1 MIAQLTQGSP
11 EWHQARLGK
20 VTASRISDV
29 AAKIK
34 TGWGA
39 SRAKYMGELIAES
52 LTHEPTPSYT
62 NAAMQHG
69 TDTEPQAAAAYAFYT
84 DAELELVG
92 FVDHPKIDQAGCSP
106 DRLVYVSGKKGV
118 ENGLVE
124 IKCPQTSTHIDT
136 LLGGSIPK
144 KYIDQMYWQMACTR
158 REWCDFVSF
167 DPRMPPASQLF
178 IRRVERDEERIKE
191 LENMVVEFLFEM
203 NEKID
208 RLIKL
213 ENAA

>member
-1 MIAQLTQGSP
+1 MIEQGSP

-52 LTHEPTPSYT
+52 LTHEPTPSYI

-106 DRLVYVSGKKGV
+106 DRLIGKD
-118 ENGLVE
+118 GLVE

-136 LLGGSIPK
+136 LLGSSIPK
-144 KYIDQMYWQMACTR
+144 KYIDQMQWQMACTKR
-158 REWCDFVSF
+158 KWCDFVSF
-167 DPRMPPASQLF
+167 DPRMPPETQLF
-178 IRRVERDEERIKE
+178 IQRVERDKERIKD
-191 LENMVVEFLFEM
+191 LEEMVVDFLAEM

-208 RLIKL
+208 RLTKL
-213 ENAA
+213 EKAA

>member
-1 MIAQLTQGSP
+1 MILQGSP

-52 LTHEPTPSYT
+52 LTHEPTPSYI

-106 DRLVYVSGKKGV
+106 DRLIGKD
-118 ENGLVE
+118 GLVE

-136 LLGGSIPK
+136 LLGSSIPK
-144 KYIDQMYWQMACTR
+144 KYIDQMQWQMACTKR
-158 REWCDFVSF
+158 KWCDFVSF
-167 DPRMPPASQLF
+167 DPRMPPETQLF
-178 IRRVERDEERIKE
+178 IQRVERDKERIKD
-191 LENMVVEFLFEM
+191 LEEIVVDFLAEM
-203 NEKID
+203 NETID
-208 RLIKL
+208 RLTKL
-213 ENAA
+213 EKAA

>member
-1 MIAQLTQGSP
+1 MMVQGSP

-52 LTHEPTPSYT
+52 LTHEPTPSFS

-106 DRLVYVSGKKGV
+106 DRLIGKD
-118 ENGLVE
+118 GLVE

-144 KYIDQMYWQMACTR
+144 KYIDQMQWQLACTKR
-158 REWCDFVSF
+158 KWCDFVSF
-167 DPRMPPASQLF
+167 DPRMPPETQLF
-178 IRRVERDEERIKE
+178 IQRVERDKERIKE
-191 LENMVVEFLFEM
+191 LEEMVVEFLTEM

-208 RLIKL
+208 RLTKL

>member
-1 MIAQLTQGSP
+1 MMVQGSP

-52 LTHEPTPSYT
+52 LTHEPTPSYI

-69 TDTEPQAAAAYAFYT
+69 TDTEPQAAAAYSFYR

-106 DRLVYVSGKKGV
+106 DRLIGKD
-118 ENGLVE
+118 GLVE

-136 LLGGSIPK
+136 LLGSSIPK
-144 KYIDQMYWQMACTR
+144 KYIDQMQWQMACTKR
-158 REWCDFVSF
+158 KWCDFVSF
-167 DPRMPPASQLF
+167 DPRMPPETQLF
-178 IRRVERDEERIKE
+178 IQRVERDKERIKD
-191 LENMVVEFLFEM
+191 LEEMVVDFLAEM

-208 RLIKL
+208 RLTKL
-213 ENAA
+213 EKAA

>member
-1 MIAQLTQGSP
+1 MMVQGSP

-52 LTHEPTPSYT
+52 LTHEPTPSFS

-106 DRLVYVSGKKGV
+106 DRLIGKD
-118 ENGLVE
+118 GLVE

-136 LLGGSIPK
+136 LLSGSIPK
-144 KYIDQMYWQMACTR
+144 KYIDQMQWQMACTKR
-158 REWCDFVSF
+158 KWCDFVSF
-167 DPRMPPASQLF
+167 DPRMPPETQLF
-178 IRRVERDEERIKE
+178 IQRVERDKERIKE
-191 LENMVVEFLFEM
+191 LEEMVVEFLTEM

-208 RLIKL
+208 RLTKL

>member
-1 MIAQLTQGSP
+1 MMVQGSP

-52 LTHEPTPSYT
+52 LTHEPTPSFV

-69 TDTEPQAAAAYAFYT
+69 TDTEPQAAAAYSFYT

-106 DRLVYVSGKKGV
+106 DRLIGKD
-118 ENGLVE
+118 GLVE

-136 LLGGSIPK
+136 LLSGSIPK
-144 KYIDQMYWQMACTR
+144 KYIDQMQWQLACTKR
-158 REWCDFVSF
+158 KWCDFVSF
-167 DPRMPPASQLF
+167 DPRMPPETQLF
-178 IRRVERDEERIKE
+178 IQRVERDKERITE
-191 LENMVVEFLFEM
+191 LEGMVVEFLTEM

-208 RLIKL
+208 RLTKL

>member
-1 MIAQLTQGSP
+1 MMVQGSP

-52 LTHEPTPSYT
+52 LTPEPTPSYT

-106 DRLVYVSGKKGV
+106 DRLIGKD
-118 ENGLVE
+118 GLVE
-124 IKCPQTSTHIDT
+124 IKCPQPSTHIDT
-136 LLGGSIPK
+136 LLGRSIPK
-144 KYIDQMYWQMACTR
+144 KYIDQMQWQMACTKR
-158 REWCDFVSF
+158 KWCDFVSF
-167 DPRMPPASQLF
+167 DPRMPPETQLF
-178 IRRVERDEERIKE
+178 IQRVERDKERIKD
-191 LENMVVEFLFEM
+191 LEEMVVDFLAEM

-208 RLIKL
+208 RLTKL
-213 ENAA
+213 EKAA

>member
-1 MIAQLTQGSP
+1 MMVQGSP

-39 SRAKYMGELIAES
+39 SRAKYMGELIAET
-52 LTHEPTPSYT
+52 LTSEPTPSYI

-106 DRLVYVSGKKGV
+106 DRLIGKD
-118 ENGLVE
+118 GLVE
-124 IKCPQTSTHIDT
+124 IKCPQTSTHIDS
-136 LLGGSIPK
+136 LLGSSIPK
-144 KYIDQMYWQMACTR
+144 KYIDQMQWQMACTKR
-158 REWCDFVSF
+158 KWCDFVSF
-167 DPRMPPASQLF
+167 DPRMPPETQLF
-178 IRRVERDEERIKE
+178 IQRVERDKERIKD
-191 LENMVVEFLFEM
+191 LEEMVVDFLAEM

-208 RLIKL
+208 RLTKL
-213 ENAA
+213 EKAA

>member
-1 MIAQLTQGSP
+1 MMVQGSP
-11 EWHQARLGK
+11 EWHQARVGK
-20 VTASRISDV
+20 GTASRISDV
-29 AAKIK
+29 AAKTK

-52 LTHEPTPSYT
+52 LTHEPTPSFS

-106 DRLVYVSGKKGV
+106 DRLIGKD
-118 ENGLVE
+118 GLVE

-136 LLGGSIPK
+136 LLGSSIPK
-144 KYIDQMYWQMACTR
+144 KYIDQMQWQMACTKR
-158 REWCDFVSF
+158 KWCDFVSF
-167 DPRMPPASQLF
+167 DPRMPPETQLF
-178 IRRVERDEERIKE
+178 IQRVERDKERIKE
-191 LENMVVEFLFEM
+191 LEEMVVEFLTEM

-208 RLIKL
+208 RLTKL

>member
-1 MIAQLTQGSP
+1 MMVQGSP

-52 LTHEPTPSYT
+52 LTHEPTPSFS

-69 TDTEPQAAAAYAFYT
+69 TDTEPQAADAYAFYT

-92 FVDHPKIDQAGCSP
+92 FVDHPSIDQAGCSP
-106 DRLVYVSGKKGV
+106 DRLVSAAGKNGV

-124 IKCPQTSTHIDT
+124 IKCPQTHTHIDT

-144 KYIDQMYWQMACTR
+144 KYIDQMQWQMACTK

-178 IRRVERDEERIKE
+178 IKRVERDKERIQE
-191 LENMVVEFLFEM
+191 LENMVVDFLFEM

>member
-1 MIAQLTQGSP
+1 MMVQGSP

-52 LTHEPTPSYT
+52 LTHEPTPSFS

-106 DRLVYVSGKKGV
+106 DRLIGKD
-118 ENGLVE
+118 GLVE

-136 LLGGSIPK
+136 LLSGSIPK
-144 KYIDQMYWQMACTR
+144 KYIDQMQWQLACTKR
-158 REWCDFVSF
+158 KWCDFVSF
-167 DPRMPPASQLF
+167 DPRMPPETQLF
-178 IRRVERDEERIKE
+178 IQRVERDKERITE
-191 LENMVVEFLFEM
+191 LEEMVVEFLTEM

-208 RLIKL
+208 RLTKL

>member
-1 MIAQLTQGSP
+1 MMVQGSP
-11 EWHQARLGK
+11 EWHHARLGK

-52 LTHEPTPSYT
+52 LTHEPTPSFS

-106 DRLVYVSGKKGV
+106 DRLIGKD
-118 ENGLVE
+118 GLVE

-144 KYIDQMYWQMACTR
+144 KYIDQMQWQMACTKR
-158 REWCDFVSF
+158 KWCDFVSF
-167 DPRMPPASQLF
+167 DPRMPPETQLF
-178 IRRVERDEERIKE
+178 IQRVERDKERIKE
-191 LENMVVEFLFEM
+191 LEEMVVEFLTEM

-208 RLIKL
+208 RLTKL

>member
-1 MIAQLTQGSP
+1 MMVQGSP

-52 LTHEPTPSYT
+52 LTHEPPPSFS

-106 DRLVYVSGKKGV
+106 DRLIGKD
-118 ENGLVE
+118 GLVE
-124 IKCPQTSTHIDT
+124 IKCPQTHTHIDT
-136 LLGGSIPK
+136 LLGESVPK
-144 KYIDQMYWQMACTR
+144 KYMEQMQWQLACTKR
-158 REWCDFVSF
+158 KWCDFVSF
-167 DPRMPPASQLF
+167 DPRMPPETQLF
-178 IRRVERDEERIKE
+178 IQRVERDKERITE
-191 LENMVVEFLFEM
+191 LEGMVVEFLTEM

-208 RLIKL
+208 RLTKL

>member
-1 MIAQLTQGSP
+1 MMVQGSP

-52 LTHEPTPSYT
+52 LTHEPTPSFV

-69 TDTEPQAAAAYAFYT
+69 TDTEPQAAAAYSFYT

-106 DRLVYVSGKKGV
+106 DRLIGKD
-118 ENGLVE
+118 GLVE

-136 LLGGSIPK
+136 LLGSSIPK
-144 KYIDQMYWQMACTR
+144 KYIDQMQWQMACTKR
-158 REWCDFVSF
+158 KWCDFVSF
-167 DPRMPPASQLF
+167 DPRMPPETQLF
-178 IRRVERDEERIKE
+178 IQRVERDKERIKE
-191 LENMVVEFLFEM
+191 LEEMVVEFLTEM

-208 RLIKL
+208 RLTKL

>member
-1 MIAQLTQGSP
+1 MMVQGSP

-52 LTHEPTPSYT
+52 LTHEPTPSFS

-106 DRLVYVSGKKGV
+106 DRLIGKD
-118 ENGLVE
+118 GLVE
-124 IKCPQTSTHIDT
+124 IKSPQTSTHIDT

-144 KYIDQMYWQMACTR
+144 KYIDQMQWQMACTKR
-158 REWCDFVSF
+158 KWCDFVSF
-167 DPRMPPASQLF
+167 DPRMPPETQLF
-178 IRRVERDEERIKE
+178 IQRVERDKERIKE
-191 LENMVVEFLFEM
+191 LEEMVVEFLTEM

-208 RLIKL
+208 RLTKL

>member
-1 MIAQLTQGSP
+1 MIEQGSP

-34 TGWGA
+34 PGWGA

-52 LTHEPTPSYT
+52 LTHEPTPSYI

-106 DRLVYVSGKKGV
+106 DRLIGKD
-118 ENGLVE
+118 GLVE

-136 LLGGSIPK
+136 LLGSSIPK
-144 KYIDQMYWQMACTR
+144 KYIDQMQWQRACTKPK
-158 REWCDFVSF
+158 WCDFVSF
-167 DPRMPPASQLF
+167 DPRMPPETQLF
-178 IRRVERDEERIKE
+178 IQRVERDKERIKD
-191 LENMVVEFLFEM
+191 LEEMVVDFLAEM

-208 RLIKL
+208 RLTKL
-213 ENAA
+213 EKAA

>member
-1 MIAQLTQGSP
+1 MIEQGSP

-52 LTHEPTPSYT
+52 LTHEPTPSYI

-106 DRLVYVSGKKGV
+106 DRLIGKD
-118 ENGLVE
+118 GLVE
-124 IKCPQTSTHIDT
+124 IKCPQTSTLIDT

-144 KYIDQMYWQMACTR
+144 KYIDQMQWQMACTKR
-158 REWCDFVSF
+158 KWCDFVSF
-167 DPRMPPASQLF
+167 DPRMPPETQLF
-178 IRRVERDEERIKE
+178 IQRVERDKERIKD
-191 LENMVVEFLFEM
+191 LEEMVVDFLAEM

-208 RLIKL
+208 RLTKL
-213 ENAA
+213 EKAA

>member
-1 MIAQLTQGSP
+1 MMVQGSP

-52 LTHEPTPSYT
+52 LTHEPTPSYI

-69 TDTEPQAAAAYAFYT
+69 TDTEPQAAAAYSFYT

-106 DRLVYVSGKKGV
+106 DRLIGKD
-118 ENGLVE
+118 GLVE

-136 LLGGSIPK
+136 LLSGSIPK
-144 KYIDQMYWQMACTR
+144 KYIDQMQWQLACTKR
-158 REWCDFVSF
+158 KWCDFVSF
-167 DPRMPPASQLF
+167 DPRMPPETQLF
-178 IRRVERDEERIKE
+178 IQRVERDKERITE
-191 LENMVVEFLFEM
+191 LEGMVVEFLTEM

-208 RLIKL
+208 RLTKL

>member
-1 MIAQLTQGSP
+1 MMVQGSP

-52 LTHEPTPSYT
+52 LTHEPTPSFV

-69 TDTEPQAAAAYAFYT
+69 TDTEPQAAAAYSFYT

-106 DRLVYVSGKKGV
+106 DRLIGKD
-118 ENGLVE
+118 GLVE

-144 KYIDQMYWQMACTR
+144 KYIDQMQWQLACTKR
-158 REWCDFVSF
+158 KWCDFVSF
-167 DPRMPPASQLF
+167 DPRMPPETQLF
-178 IRRVERDEERIKE
+178 IQRVERDKERIKE
-191 LENMVVEFLFEM
+191 LEEMVVEFLTEM

-208 RLIKL
+208 RLTKL

>member
-39 SRAKYMGELIAES
+39 SRARYMGELIAEN
-52 LTHEPTPSYT
+52 LTHEPTPSFS

-69 TDTEPQAAAAYAFYT
+69 TDTEPQAADAYSFYT

-92 FVDHPKIDQAGCSP
+92 FVDHPSIDQAGCSP
-106 DRLVYVSGKKGV
+106 DRLVSAAGKNGV

-124 IKCPQTSTHIDT
+124 IKCNGKWLAPSASGAT
-136 LLGGSIPK
+136 LLALIQGCHPQANYLSSA
-144 KYIDQMYWQMACTR
+144 WSATR
-158 REWCDFVSF
+158 N
-167 DPRMPPASQLF
+167 AS
-178 IRRVERDEERIKE
+178 R
-191 LENMVVEFLFEM
+191 N
-203 NEKID
+203 
-208 RLIKL
+208 
-213 ENAA
+213 

>member
-1 MIAQLTQGSP
+1 MMVQGSP

-52 LTHEPTPSYT
+52 LTHEPTPSFS

-106 DRLVYVSGKKGV
+106 DRLIGKD
-118 ENGLVE
+118 GLVE

-136 LLGGSIPK
+136 LLSGSIPK
-144 KYIDQMYWQMACTR
+144 KYIDQMQWQLACTKR
-158 REWCDFVSF
+158 KWCDFVSF
-167 DPRMPPASQLF
+167 DPRMPPETQLF
-178 IRRVERDEERIKE
+178 IQRVERDKERITE
-191 LENMVVEFLFEM
+191 LEGMVVEFLTEM

-208 RLIKL
+208 RLTKL

>member
-1 MIAQLTQGSP
+1 MMVQGSP

-52 LTHEPTPSYT
+52 LTHEPTPSFV

-69 TDTEPQAAAAYAFYT
+69 TDTEPQAAAAYSFYT

-106 DRLVYVSGKKGV
+106 DRLIGKD
-118 ENGLVE
+118 GLVE

-144 KYIDQMYWQMACTR
+144 KYIDQMQWQMACTKR
-158 REWCDFVSF
+158 KWCDFVSF
-167 DPRMPPASQLF
+167 DPRMPPETQLF
-178 IRRVERDEERIKE
+178 IQRVERDKERIKE
-191 LENMVVEFLFEM
+191 LEEMVVEFLTEM

-208 RLIKL
+208 RLTKL

>member
-1 MIAQLTQGSP
+1 MMVQGSP

-52 LTHEPTPSYT
+52 LTHEPTPSFS

-106 DRLVYVSGKKGV
+106 DRLIGKD
-118 ENGLVE
+118 GLVE

-136 LLGGSIPK
+136 LLSGSIPK
-144 KYIDQMYWQMACTR
+144 KYIDQMQWQLACTKR
-158 REWCDFVSF
+158 KWCDFVSF
-167 DPRMPPASQLF
+167 DPRMPPETQLF
-178 IRRVERDEERIKE
+178 IQRVERDKERIKE
-191 LENMVVEFLFEM
+191 LEEMVVEFLTEM

-208 RLIKL
+208 RLTKL

>member
-1 MIAQLTQGSP
+1 MMVQGSP

-52 LTHEPTPSYT
+52 LTHEPTPSFV

-69 TDTEPQAAAAYAFYT
+69 TDTEPQAAAAYSFYT

-106 DRLVYVSGKKGV
+106 DRLIGKD
-118 ENGLVE
+118 GLVE

-136 LLGGSIPK
+136 LLSGSIPK
-144 KYIDQMYWQMACTR
+144 KYIDQMQWQLACTKR
-158 REWCDFVSF
+158 KWCDFVSF
-167 DPRMPPASQLF
+167 DPRMPPETQLF
-178 IRRVERDEERIKE
+178 IQRVERDKERIKE
-191 LENMVVEFLFEM
+191 LEEMVVEFLTEM

-208 RLIKL
+208 RLTKL

>member
-1 MIAQLTQGSP
+1 MMVQGSP

-20 VTASRISDV
+20 VTASRIRDV

-52 LTHEPTPSYT
+52 LTHEPTPSYI

-106 DRLVYVSGKKGV
+106 DRLIGKD
-118 ENGLVE
+118 GLVE

-136 LLGGSIPK
+136 LLGSSIPK
-144 KYIDQMYWQMACTR
+144 KYIDQMQWQMACTKR
-158 REWCDFVSF
+158 KWCDFVSF
-167 DPRMPPASQLF
+167 DPRMPPETQLF
-178 IRRVERDEERIKE
+178 IQRVERDKERIKD
-191 LENMVVEFLFEM
+191 LEEMVVDFLAEM

-208 RLIKL
+208 RLTKL
-213 ENAA
+213 EKAA

>member
-1 MIAQLTQGSP
+1 MMVQGSP

-39 SRAKYMGELIAES
+39 SRAKYMGELKAES
-52 LTHEPTPSYT
+52 LTHEPTPSFS

-106 DRLVYVSGKKGV
+106 DRLIGKD
-118 ENGLVE
+118 GLGD
-124 IKCPQTSTHIDT
+124 IKCPQPSTHIDT

-144 KYIDQMYWQMACTR
+144 KYIDQMQWQMACTKR
-158 REWCDFVSF
+158 KWCDFVSF
-167 DPRMPPASQLF
+167 DPRMPPETQLF
-178 IRRVERDEERIKE
+178 IQRVERDKERITE
-191 LENMVVEFLFEM
+191 LEGMVVEFLTEM

-208 RLIKL
+208 RLTKL

>member
-1 MIAQLTQGSP
+1 MMVQGSP

-52 LTHEPTPSYT
+52 LTHEPTPSFV

-69 TDTEPQAAAAYAFYT
+69 TDTEPQAAAAYSFYT

-106 DRLVYVSGKKGV
+106 ARLIGKD
-118 ENGLVE
+118 GLVE
-124 IKCPQTSTHIDT
+124 INCPQTSTHIDT
-136 LLGGSIPK
+136 LLSGSIPK
-144 KYIDQMYWQMACTR
+144 KYIDQMQWQLACTKR
-158 REWCDFVSF
+158 KWCDFVSF
-167 DPRMPPASQLF
+167 DPRMPPETQLF
-178 IRRVERDEERIKE
+178 IQRVERDKERITE
-191 LENMVVEFLFEM
+191 LEGMVVEFLTEM

-208 RLIKL
+208 RLTKL

>member
-1 MIAQLTQGSP
+1 MMVQGSP

-52 LTHEPTPSYT
+52 LTHEPTPSFV

-69 TDTEPQAAAAYAFYT
+69 TDTEPQAAAAYSFYT

-106 DRLVYVSGKKGV
+106 DRLIGKD
-118 ENGLVE
+118 GLVE

-136 LLGGSIPK
+136 LLGSSIPK
-144 KYIDQMYWQMACTR
+144 KYIDQMQWQMACTKR
-158 REWCDFVSF
+158 KWCDFVSF
-167 DPRMPPASQLF
+167 DPRMPPETQLF
-178 IRRVERDEERIKE
+178 IQRVERDKERIKD
-191 LENMVVEFLFEM
+191 LEEMVVDFLAEM

-208 RLIKL
+208 RLTKL
-213 ENAA
+213 EKAA

>member
-1 MIAQLTQGSP
+1 MMVQGSP

-52 LTHEPTPSYT
+52 LTHEPTPSFS

-106 DRLVYVSGKKGV
+106 DRLIGKD
-118 ENGLVE
+118 GLVE

-136 LLGGSIPK
+136 LLGSSIPK
-144 KYIDQMYWQMACTR
+144 KYIDQMQWQMACTKR
-158 REWCDFVSF
+158 KWCDFVSF
-167 DPRMPPASQLF
+167 DPRMPPETQLF
-178 IRRVERDEERIKE
+178 IQRVERDKERIKE
-191 LENMVVEFLFEM
+191 LEEMVVEFLTEM

-208 RLIKL
+208 RLTKL
-213 ENAA
+213 EKAA

>member
-20 VTASRISDV
+20 VPASRISDV

-39 SRAKYMGELIAES
+39 RRAKYMGELIAES
-52 LTHEPTPSYT
+52 LTHEPTPSYI

-69 TDTEPQAAAAYAFYT
+69 TDTAPQAAAAYAFYT

-106 DRLVYVSGKKGV
+106 DRLIGKD
-118 ENGLVE
+118 GLVE

-136 LLGGSIPK
+136 LLGSSIPK
-144 KYIDQMYWQMACTR
+144 KYIDQMQWQMACTKR
-158 REWCDFVSF
+158 KWCDFVSF
-167 DPRMPPASQLF
+167 DPRMPPETQLF
-178 IRRVERDEERIKE
+178 IQRVERDKERIKE
-191 LENMVVEFLFEM
+191 LEEMVVEFLTEM

-208 RLIKL
+208 RLTKL
-213 ENAA
+213 EKAA

>member
-1 MIAQLTQGSP
+1 MMVQGSP

-52 LTHEPTPSYT
+52 LTHEPTPSFS

-106 DRLVYVSGKKGV
+106 DRLIGKD
-118 ENGLVE
+118 GLVE

-144 KYIDQMYWQMACTR
+144 KYIDQMQWQMACTKR
-158 REWCDFVSF
+158 KWCDFVSF
-167 DPRMPPASQLF
+167 DPRMPPETQLF
-178 IRRVERDEERIKE
+178 IQRVERDKERITE
-191 LENMVVEFLFEM
+191 FEGMVVEFLTEM

-208 RLIKL
+208 RLTKL

>member
-39 SRAKYMGELIAES
+39 SRSKYMGELIAEN

-69 TDTEPQAAAAYAFYT
+69 TDTESQAAAAYAFYT

-92 FVDHPKIDQAGCSP
+92 FVDHPKIEQAGCSP
-106 DRLVYVSGKKGV
+106 DRLIGKD
-118 ENGLVE
+118 GLVE

-167 DPRMPPASQLF
+167 DPRMPPETQLF
-178 IRRVERDEERIKE
+178 IQRIERDKERIKE
-191 LENMVVEFLFEM
+191 LEEMVVEFLFEM

-208 RLIKL
+208 RLKKL
-213 ENAA
+213 EKAA

>member
-1 MIAQLTQGSP
+1 MMVQGSP

-20 VTASRISDV
+20 VTASRFSDV

-52 LTHEPTPSYT
+52 LTHEPTPSFS

-106 DRLVYVSGKKGV
+106 DRLIGKD
-118 ENGLVE
+118 GLVE
-124 IKCPQTSTHIDT
+124 IKCPQTHTHIDT
-136 LLGGSIPK
+136 LLGESVPK
-144 KYIDQMYWQMACTR
+144 KYMEQMQWQLACTKR
-158 REWCDFVSF
+158 KWCDFVSF
-167 DPRMPPASQLF
+167 DPRMPPETQLF
-178 IRRVERDEERIKE
+178 IQRVERDKERITE
-191 LENMVVEFLFEM
+191 LEGMVVEFLTEM

-208 RLIKL
+208 RLTKL

>member
-1 MIAQLTQGSP
+1 MMVQGSP

-52 LTHEPTPSYT
+52 LTHEPTPSYI

-106 DRLVYVSGKKGV
+106 DRLIGKD
-118 ENGLVE
+118 GLVE

-136 LLGGSIPK
+136 LLGSSIPK
-144 KYIDQMYWQMACTR
+144 KYIDQMQWQMACTKR
-158 REWCDFVSF
+158 KWCDFVSF
-167 DPRMPPASQLF
+167 DPRMPPETQLF
-178 IRRVERDEERIKE
+178 IQRVERDKERIKD
-191 LENMVVEFLFEM
+191 LEEMVVDFLAEM

-208 RLIKL
+208 RLTKL
-213 ENAA
+213 EKAA

>member
-1 MIAQLTQGSP
+1 MMVQGSP

-52 LTHEPTPSYT
+52 LTHEPTPSFS

-106 DRLVYVSGKKGV
+106 DRLIGKD
-118 ENGLVE
+118 GLVE

-136 LLGGSIPK
+136 LLGSSIPK
-144 KYIDQMYWQMACTR
+144 KYIDQMQWQMACTKR
-158 REWCDFVSF
+158 KWCDFVSF
-167 DPRMPPASQLF
+167 DPRMPPETQLF
-178 IRRVERDEERIKE
+178 IQRVERDKERIKD
-191 LENMVVEFLFEM
+191 LEEMVVDFLAEM

-208 RLIKL
+208 RLTKL
-213 ENAA
+213 EKAA

>member
-1 MIAQLTQGSP
+1 MMVQGSP

-52 LTHEPTPSYT
+52 LTHEPTPSFS

-106 DRLVYVSGKKGV
+106 DRLIGKD
-118 ENGLVE
+118 GLVE

-144 KYIDQMYWQMACTR
+144 KYIDQMQWQLACTKR
-158 REWCDFVSF
+158 KWCDFVSF
-167 DPRMPPASQLF
+167 DPRMPPETQLF
-178 IRRVERDEERIKE
+178 IQRVERDKERITE
-191 LENMVVEFLFEM
+191 LEGMVVEFLTEM

-208 RLIKL
+208 RLTKL